1 MIQQS
6 NYKARQSLNKQYA
19 AIKGASAINDVAMG
33 FGKGWIV
40 FAILSTMAS
49 AFSFYQDFNKSLGV
63 IITLLL
69 VTILASAL
77 EAFKHLSIKGMFS
90 DMHLISR
97 SLVTI
102 VAVGL
107 IGISFYTHYKSIKTF
122 QSNLVNTDLKEE
134 IAYQRDLQKVQ
145 NGQIS
150 TILATNAELA
160 KALNNGTSHD
170 DEESSSSVK
179 SNNQLITTLQKL
191 AAQNNMHNT
200 TLLLQESRSS
210 AQTTASA
217 ILVIFIMI
225 EIMAL
230 FSILSKI
237 IVVDNVSDNVKNF
250 FGLMDRLD
258 ELETNTYESLGY
270 QRVEQTHEKIK
281 VTQEAQAREHQKE
294 IKKIQSHPTLKN
306 RPKGQEE
313 IPQITENMK
322 LPFYANYYGK
332 NIEQINQEQSPQVHG
347 VDAKQSTGINPMA
360 MTIYPNT
367 LPVKYPLSN
376 PTDDRRIADKKKTE
390 NLTNIKKIADVDG
403 DLWLYYKN
411 WIILEES
418 CSLPNIS
425 YRIGSQIEEGFTEE
439 KLLSKSTKTFEI
451 MTQLIHKKEQLD
463 WINRVEEANKKY
475 SNIVEA
481 EMIEEEKDETIVNP
495 FNEKVPAID
504 IKLYDPDEQ
513 KLLRELYDNGAIT
526 IGQNLIGRRHVL
538 KAVGKMK
545 KKSETLS
552 LLYEKLF
559 ENGYIDKKQ
568 VNPNNSIYKYVA
580 LAELHRH
587 NWQEK

>member
-1 MIQQS
+1 
-6 NYKARQSLNKQYA
+6 
-19 AIKGASAINDVAMG
+19 
-33 FGKGWIV
+33 
-40 FAILSTMAS
+40 
-49 AFSFYQDFNKSLGV
+49 
-63 IITLLL
+63 
-69 VTILASAL
+69 
-77 EAFKHLSIKGMFS
+77 
-90 DMHLISR
+90 
-97 SLVTI
+97 
-102 VAVGL
+102 
-107 IGISFYTHYKSIKTF
+107 
-122 QSNLVNTDLKEE
+122 
-134 IAYQRDLQKVQ
+134 
-145 NGQIS
+145 
-150 TILATNAELA
+150 
-160 KALNNGTSHD
+160 
-170 DEESSSSVK
+170 
-179 SNNQLITTLQKL
+179 
-191 AAQNNMHNT
+191 
-200 TLLLQESRSS
+200 
-210 AQTTASA
+210 
-217 ILVIFIMI
+217 
-225 EIMAL
+225 
-230 FSILSKI
+230 
-237 IVVDNVSDNVKNF
+237 
-250 FGLMDRLD
+250 
-258 ELETNTYESLGY
+258 
-270 QRVEQTHEKIK
+270 
-281 VTQEAQAREHQKE
+281 
-294 IKKIQSHPTLKN
+294 
-306 RPKGQEE
+306 
-313 IPQITENMK
+313 
-322 LPFYANYYGK
+322 
-332 NIEQINQEQSPQVHG
+332 
-347 VDAKQSTGINPMA
+347 MA